1 MQRPSRLVLVP
12 ALLAVASMAQAQS
25 AGYAPD
31 PGYPGQAAQAG
42 YPVAAPQYDT
52 ARVVRATSVYGG
64 YAQAP
69 GQRCYQHPGGY
80 ANDGYNGNG
89 GYNGNN
95 GYPNG
100 YNNGYPNGAYPN
112 GTYPNGYP
120 QGGSTAGRTVA
131 GVVGSVLGAVVGSQV
146 GNGSGRYIGS
156 AVGAAVGGVA
166 GQSVYEHSQAQ
177 RRPLPPVTVCDP
189 VPTNSAY
196 GNASQATGQYD
207 VTYEYAGR
215 TYTARLPYRPGSTI
229 RVRVDV
235 QPQ

>member
-1 MQRPSRLVLVP
+1 MQRLSRLVLVP
-12 ALLAVASMAQAQS
+12 ALLAAASMAQAQS
-25 AGYAPD
+25 AGYAQD
-31 PGYPGQAAQAG
+31 PGYTGQAG

-52 ARVVRATSVYGG
+52 ARVVRVTPVYGG

-69 GQRCYQHPGGY
+69 GQRCYQHAGGY
-80 ANDGYNGNG
+80 ANDGYNGN
-89 GYNGNN
+89 NN
-95 GYPNG
+95 GYYGNDG
-100 YNNGYPNGAYPN
+100 YNNGYPN

-120 QGGSTAGRTVA
+120 QGGTTAGRTVA

-146 GNGSGRYIGS
+146 GNGTGRYIGS

-189 VPTNSAY
+189 VPQNSGY

-215 TYTARLPYRPGSTI
+215 TYTSRMPYRPGNTL